1 MVPAFLKPPASSFSS
16 SNRIDRCSRKR
27 FFLRPSRSPSLP
39 FCFRQRLAYRSGAHT
54 PAGAVFRNRI
64 LLKMS
69 GSALSLSFHIR
80 LNERCAL
87 TYPLRS
93 ALPIPPFPVV
103 LKTPTDSALHR
114 KKDFR
119 LLWPLLTSVRSA
131 LSLNNGY
138 SFRSVPHRSP
148 WVPHVSFPPS
158 ICRIYCTWF
167 RTAIGLYL
175 VWQTYPHVQPSMR
188 FLFVRP
194 EVCPWGSRFP
204 TSGFLQI
211 QPHGG
216 HPCLRLYP
224 SLCRVDLGLA
234 PFRNVCRQ
242 AHHHRIRG
250 CKKTALKGT
259 TVHQKGRTVVP
270 FSKNTDSQI
279 NNFLFACNK

>member
-103 LKTPTDSALHR
+103 LKTPIDSALHR
-114 KKDFR
+114 KKTSGYYGFCWLLCVQRYLTITVTPFEVFR
-119 LLWPLLTSVRSA
+119 TDLPGYHTF
-131 LSLNNGY
+131 LSLHP
-138 SFRSVPHRSP
+138 SAAFTAHDSV
-148 WVPHVSFPPS
+148 
-158 ICRIYCTWF
+158 
-167 RTAIGLYL
+167 
-175 VWQTYPHVQPSMR
+175 
-188 FLFVRP
+188 
-194 EVCPWGSRFP
+194 
-204 TSGFLQI
+204 
-211 QPHGG
+211 
-216 HPCLRLYP
+216 
-224 SLCRVDLGLA
+224 
-234 PFRNVCRQ
+234 
-242 AHHHRIRG
+242 
-250 CKKTALKGT
+250 
-259 TVHQKGRTVVP
+259 
-270 FSKNTDSQI
+270 
-279 NNFLFACNK
+279 

>member
-1 MVPAFLKPPASSFSS
+1 MVPAFLKPPASSFSF

-80 LNERCAL
+80 MNERCAL

-103 LKTPTDSALHR
+103 LMTPTDSALHR

-158 ICRIYCTWF
+158 ICRIYCT
-167 RTAIGLYL
+167 
-175 VWQTYPHVQPSMR
+175 
-188 FLFVRP
+188 
-194 EVCPWGSRFP
+194 
-204 TSGFLQI
+204 
-211 QPHGG
+211 
-216 HPCLRLYP
+216 
-224 SLCRVDLGLA
+224 
-234 PFRNVCRQ
+234 
-242 AHHHRIRG
+242 
-250 CKKTALKGT
+250 
-259 TVHQKGRTVVP
+259 
-270 FSKNTDSQI
+270 
-279 NNFLFACNK
+279 

>member
-131 LSLNNGY
+131 LSSDNGY
-138 SFRSVPHRSP
+138 PFRGIPYRPP

-158 ICRIYCTWF
+158 TCRIYHMRF
-167 RTAIGLYL
+167 RVAIGLRL
-175 VWQTYPHVQPSMR
+175 VEQPYP
-188 FLFVRP
+188 
-194 EVCPWGSRFP
+194 
-204 TSGFLQI
+204 
-211 QPHGG
+211 
-216 HPCLRLYP
+216 
-224 SLCRVDLGLA
+224 
-234 PFRNVCRQ
+234 
-242 AHHHRIRG
+242 RI
-250 CKKTALKGT
+250 
-259 TVHQKGRTVVP
+259 
-270 FSKNTDSQI
+270 
-279 NNFLFACNK
+279 